1 MKNAADIRGF
11 YPPRPSASVDYTL
24 LLTTALS
31 VLPLLLISHWFEC
44 RAFGFQP
51 LNNLLAAALKEVM
64 VICDVNYIVG
74 EALKGLNI

>member
-1 MKNAADIRGF
+1 MKNSEDIRGF

-31 VLPLLLISHWFEC
+31 VLPLLLIPHWFEC
-44 RAFGFQP
+44 RAFCFQ

-74 EALKGLNI
+74 EALKGLYI